1 MHRKVSLA
9 HAEEFKQKNHKA
21 EAVLRR
27 LELCNLFKVSKTSDA
42 DFTLLLGYDIPKKF
56 VKTEIEDIFSKMGIR
71 ADVKEDFS
79 KLRVKLLP

>member
-1 MHRKVSLA
+1 
-9 HAEEFKQKNHKA
+9 
-21 EAVLRR
+21 
-27 LELCNLFKVSKTSDA
+27 VSKTSDA